1 MKDYVAIRDC
11 FYGAVLYRKD
21 QPASFPDGETVPHHF
36 RLADPVIEPEPLAEI
51 APEAAASP
59 ARPPRPARARTRKR
73 SAKRSKAKPAAPKIE
88 PAPEM
93 QVGA

>member
-36 RLADPVIEPEPLAEI
+36 RLVEPVIEPEPLAEI

-59 ARPPRPARARTRKR
+59 PRPRPVLRRKRPAKRPKARTTE
-73 SAKRSKAKPAAPKIE
+73 PKIE
-88 PAPEM
+88 PAPAM